1 MKKRWIC
8 LFVENDVG
16 VLARI
21 SGLFSGKSYN
31 LSSLTVGTTEDRTVS
46 RMTISLTSDD
56 RTFEQ
61 VKKQLD
67 RCVEARDIDGI
78 FKISQVF
85 QVSVIDYSPETAL
98 IESVHTEN
106 RNNDLIALLEKCY
119 ANRIEIVRG
128 GSVAVETLS
137 KADR

>member
-1 MKKRWIC
+1 M
-8 LFVENDVG
+8 LF
-16 VLARI
+16 R
-21 SGLFSGKSYN
+21 S
-31 LSSLTVGTTEDRTVS
+31 VS

-61 VKKQLD
+61 VKKQLG
-67 RCVEARDIDGI
+67 RCVEVIKVVDYTDIAIHMKELMFVRINNCSDRDIDGI

-85 QVSVIDYSPETAL
+85 QVSVIDYSPETVL

-137 KADR
+137 IAER

>member
-1 MKKRWIC
+1 MIIRGGK
-8 LFVENDVG
+8 FV
-16 VLARI
+16 RI
-21 SGLFSGKSYN
+21 NNCS
-31 LSSLTVGTTEDRTVS
+31 
-46 RMTISLTSDD
+46 
-56 RTFEQ
+56 
-61 VKKQLD
+61 
-67 RCVEARDIDGI
+67 ARDIDGI

-128 GSVAVETLS
+128 GSVAIETLS
-137 KADR
+137 IADR